1 LLKWLKRKGQ
11 SGTTF
16 EERMTGNFSKTLN
29 TSMQETHQE
38 SRNSLNKN
46 GINTQRIV
54 KLAREKVLDS
64 FKGENQK

>member
-1 LLKWLKRKGQ
+1 
-11 SGTTF
+11 
-16 EERMTGNFSKTLN
+16 
-29 TSMQETHQE
+29 MQETHQE

-64 FKGENQK
+64 FKGENQE